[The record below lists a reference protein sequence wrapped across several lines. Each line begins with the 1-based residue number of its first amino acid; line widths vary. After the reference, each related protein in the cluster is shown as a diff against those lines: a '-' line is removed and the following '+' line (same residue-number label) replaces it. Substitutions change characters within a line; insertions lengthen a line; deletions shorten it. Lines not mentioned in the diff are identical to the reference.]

1 MQASRAKLLKNMKT
15 ARFLTLFIALS
26 FAAAAFS
33 RPALPRAATPNAADT
48 SRKMVDTVRRESASK
63 EIRREVRRAA
73 RAEADSIA
81 ALRKAAGEEGIDP
94 VRIVTD
100 SAATAPVS
108 GKIGLVLAGGGAKG
122 LYHIGVIRALE
133 QNGIPIDYVSGT
145 SMGAIIAALYAS
157 GYSADE
163 MTAIVTSGDV
173 EQWVSGRIDD
183 KYRFYYNDRTDSPA
197 MLSVYAEI
205 KRDSLRNKNS
215 MSLALPHAFVNTA
228 QIDMALTELFAS
240 ASAACGGDFDRLMV
254 PFRCIATDMNSHT
267 AVEFSGGDLPFA
279 VRASMSYPL
288 VFRPVTDAE
297 GRVLVDGGC
306 YNNFP
311 WQPLVEEFRPDFLI
325 GSQCV
330 DDDEPV
336 TQESSVEAQVMAL
349 VTMPTD
355 YVLPEKN
362 SLLIK
367 RKVNAGLLD
376 FAGGLQT
383 VEQGYED
390 AMKAVPELLRR
401 IATRRPPAEA
411 AAMRRAFRDRCPE
424 LDFGRFELE
433 GLRPRQQYYAR
444 TFMHFDEP
452 SPDTLRN
459 GNLSFDE
466 VRERYFSLMATDEF
480 TSTAF
485 PEVRYDSLRRDFGI
499 TFNLSTKPRFRFSVG
514 GNISSTAFNQAYLG
528 FNSFSVG
535 RTAQFAYGDLFLGPV
550 SSMGRFGGR
559 TVILSR
565 TPMYL
570 DYSLTLQRMSTL
582 HGSFGNV
589 TPASGA
595 VEART
600 DEIFAHVAFGTA
612 LTRKSYFEVGVNTG
626 FNFYSYE
633 DYYDN
638 EGDPH
643 AHDRFRYA
651 AARAALERSTLDK
664 IMYPTSG
671 SKITLSA
678 IAVHGRDS
686 YESEILRPL
695 GKREHALRSWVGTK
709 AQWEHYPSDWRRS
722 WFSLG
727 YTLEAVYT
735 THPQFYSP
743 MATMLSSPR
752 YTPTPHSKMIYMP
765 EYAADRYAAAGIM
778 PTVELVR
785 SFYLR
790 AGFYAMLRDPIGRN
804 DYMRYITDLSLV
816 YHTRIGPLSLS
827 LTKYDFDSWDNCYV
841 TFNFGYAI
849 FGRKGLYY

>member
-1 MQASRAKLLKNMKT
+1 MQARAKLPKNMKT
-15 ARFLTLFIALS
+15 ARFLTLFIAWS
-26 FAAAAFS
+26 FAAAAFPHSACPLPAS
-33 RPALPRAATPNAADT
+33 RHMADTVRKAADT
-48 SRKMVDTVRRESASK
+48 VHRETISKEARREM
-63 EIRREVRRAA
+63 RRAA
-73 RAEADSIA
+73 RAEADSLA
-81 ALRKAAGEEGIDP
+81 ALRRAMAEESIDA

-100 SAATAPVS
+100 SAAAAPVS
-108 GKIGLVLAGGGAKG
+108 GKVGLVLAGGGAKG

-163 MTAIVTSGDV
+163 MTDIVTSGEV
-173 EQWVSGRIDD
+173 ERWVSGRIDD
-183 KYRFYYNDRTDSPA
+183 KYRFYYSERTDSPA

-228 QIDMALTELFAS
+228 QIDMALTELFAP
-240 ASAACGGDFDRLMV
+240 ASAACEGDFDRLMV

-267 AVEFSGGDLPFA
+267 AVEFRSGDLPFA

-288 VFRPVTDAE
+288 VFRPVTDDE

-311 WQPLVEEFRPDFLI
+311 WQPLVEEFHPEFLI

-336 TQESSVEAQVMAL
+336 TQESSVEAQVTAL

-367 RKVNAGLLD
+367 RKVDAGLLD

-383 VEQGYED
+383 IEQGYED
-390 AMKAVPELLRR
+390 AMKAMPELLRR
-401 IATRRPPAEA
+401 IATRRTPDETAY
-411 AAMRRAFRDRCPE
+411 MRRVFRYRCPA

-433 GLRPRQQYYAR
+433 GLRPRQKYYAR

-452 SPDTLRN
+452 SHDTVRN
-459 GNLSFDE
+459 DDLSFDE

-480 TSTAF
+480 NATAF
-485 PEVRYDSLRRDFGI
+485 PEVRYDSLRRNFGI
-499 TFNLSTKPRFRFSVG
+499 TFNLSAKPRFRFSVG

-600 DEIFAHVAFGTA
+600 DEIFAHAAFGAA

-633 DYYDN
+633 DYYDS

-643 AHDRFRYA
+643 AHDRFRYV
-651 AARAALERSTLDK
+651 AARMAVERSTLDK

-671 SKITLSA
+671 SKIAVSA

-686 YESEILRPL
+686 YENEILRPA
-695 GKREHALRSWVGTK
+695 GKRDHELRSWVGAK
-709 AQWEHYPSDWRRS
+709 AQWEHHPSDWRRS
-722 WFSLG
+722 WFSMG

-735 THPQFYSP
+735 THPRFYSR
-743 MATMLSSPR
+743 MSTMLSSPR

-765 EYAADRYAAAGIM
+765 EYAADRYAAAGVM
-778 PTVELVR
+778 PTFELVR

-790 AGFYAMLRDPIGRN
+790 AGFYAMLRDPTERD

-827 LTKYDFDSWDNCYV
+827 LTKYDLDSRDNLYV